1 MEEIKITG
9 EADANEV
16 FAVQRELATGMEP
29 KDEFLTLALAQK
41 SNETLFRAIGYCLA
55 KSQPLEDGSRRVE
68 MHGGLIVRARLK
80 PEHEG
85 TAFGQA
91 FTEPE
96 HWDIDVKLHAGAL
109 RQIAEELGLQA
120 KNG

>member
-1 MEEIKITG
+1 MHDIKITG
-9 EADANEV
+9 EADAQEV
-16 FAVQRELATGMEP
+16 FAVQRELAVGMEP
-29 KDEFLTLALAQK
+29 KDEFLTLKIAEKAH
-41 SNETLFRAIGYCLA
+41 ETLFRAIGYCLA
-55 KSQPLEDGSRRVE
+55 KSEQLEDGSRRVE
-68 MHGGLIVRARLK
+68 MHNGLIVRARLK

-85 TAFGQA
+85 VAFDKP

>member
-1 MEEIKITG
+1 MDEITINK
-9 EADANEV
+9 EADAQEV
-16 FAVQRELATGMEP
+16 FAVQREIAVGMEP
-29 KDEFLTLALAQK
+29 KDEFLTLALAKK

-55 KSQPLEDGSRRVE
+55 NSEPLEDGSRRVE
-68 MHGGLIVRARLK
+68 MHDGLIVRARLK
-80 PEHEG
+80 PEQEG

-109 RQIAEELGLQA
+109 RAISEQLGLQS

>member
-1 MEEIKITG
+1 
-9 EADANEV
+9 
-16 FAVQRELATGMEP
+16 
-29 KDEFLTLALAQK
+29 
-41 SNETLFRAIGYCLA
+41 
-55 KSQPLEDGSRRVE
+55 
-68 MHGGLIVRARLK
+68 MHNGLIVRAKLK

-109 RQIAEELGLQA
+109 RAIAEELGLQA

>member
-9 EADANEV
+9 EADAQEV
-16 FAVQRELATGMEP
+16 FAAQREFAVGMEP
-29 KDEFLTLALAQK
+29 KDEFLTLAIAEK
-41 SNETLFRAIGYCLA
+41 AHKTLFSAIGYCLA

-68 MHGGLIVRARLK
+68 MHNGLIVRARLK